1 MVVEREVVGARQ
13 NDVLTPR
20 VDVVDQLVLSFF
32 PCLQREGEGGGRE
45 RENVV
50 DDGDDLN
57 VPYSGK
63 FSREKTFA
71 DR

>member
-20 VDVVDQLVLSFF
+20 VDIVDQLVLSFF
-32 PCLQREGEGGGRE
+32 PCLQREGEGGREGEGVGRDRE

-50 DDGDDLN
+50 NDGDDLN
-57 VPYSGK
+57 VCSPHL
-63 FSREKTFA
+63 A
-71 DR
+71 